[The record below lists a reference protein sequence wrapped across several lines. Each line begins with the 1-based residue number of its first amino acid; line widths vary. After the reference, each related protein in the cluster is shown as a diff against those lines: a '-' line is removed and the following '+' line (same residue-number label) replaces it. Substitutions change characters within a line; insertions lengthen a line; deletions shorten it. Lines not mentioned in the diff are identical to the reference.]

1 MKKQSQEGLNVK
13 KENFSKWYSE
23 ILEKAE
29 IIDLRYNVKGF
40 VVIRPWGAMIIENM
54 YQLYEKALR
63 NKGHEPSFFPSVIPE
78 KNFKKEYF

>member
-1 MKKQSQEGLNVK
+1 MKKNEEGLRVK

-29 IIDLRYNVKGF
+29 IVYLRYNVKGF

-54 YQLYEKALR
+54 YQLYEKTLR
-63 NKGHEPSFFPSVIPE
+63 NKGHKPSFFPSVIPE
-78 KNFKKEYF
+78 KNFKKE